1 MQDVSLLIRVQS
13 VSLARCAAHERGA
26 ILITSLNAWLGA
38 SVFGLGRLA
47 YIAFDIVTLPIDN
60 SNDLIDN
67 EPHPEYIDEGADRE
81 RQEHHDQQTHFVPG

>member
-60 SNDLIDN
+60 SNDLIGN

-81 RQEHHDQQTHFVPG
+81 R